1 MERNEAVVHPE
12 YWGRSG
18 QTVLGVRRFRTG
30 ACNRGG
36 SMGLIRMTKWRT
48 LVLATVGFNFS
59 FLIWFSF
66 APFTGP
72 MAEEFGLS
80 RAEIGILASAAI
92 WLAPF
97 GRILTG
103 WLSDKFGAPAVFA
116 IVLTYVGVFSM
127 ASAFAQSYT
136 VFFIERLIVAT
147 AGITFVIGIQHVSE
161 WFEEENLG
169 LAEGIYAGIGNAG
182 AAGGAL
188 ILPRVFGTNWSGP
201 LFSTNWRAA
210 FFYTGVISIFL
221 AIAYYT
227 LGEAAKSDEKRQAT
241 KDSASFKGWFY
252 TATRYGTVVLA
263 LAYVMTF
270 GLELS
275 MNGWLA
281 TYYREGFNTQNLVLA
296 STFAA
301 TFSVAAGLLRPIG
314 GYVSDLV
321 ARKEKNILP
330 FFTGRYREQW
340 TFVSLCFVVLTMFGM
355 TLAGLSGQVMI
366 AVGAG
371 FLVGMGCAFSEGA
384 IFAQVPSMFP
394 DSSGAVAGVVGGIGT
409 VGGIAYP
416 LIYSAPFLPNLHTGY
431 SVVAVTMIPIVLLAA
446 WVFQPAR
453 AAVASEAG
461 FTEGGTDP
469 AAPTADDD

>member
-1 MERNEAVVHPE
+1 
-12 YWGRSG
+12 
-18 QTVLGVRRFRTG
+18 
-30 ACNRGG
+30 
-36 SMGLIRMTKWRT
+36 MGLIRMTKYRT
-48 LVLATVGFNFS
+48 LLLATIGFNFS

-80 RAEIGILASAAI
+80 LAEIGILASAAI

-103 WLSDKFGAPAVFA
+103 WLSDKFGAPTVFA
-116 IVLTYVGVFSM
+116 IVLGYVGVFSM

-161 WFEEENLG
+161 WFEEGELG
-169 LAEGIYAGIGNAG
+169 TAEGVYSGIGNAG

-188 ILPRVFGTNWSGP
+188 ILPRVFPTGWSGP

-210 FFYTGVISIFL
+210 FFYTGVVSIGL
-221 AIAYYT
+221 AVVYYT
-227 LGEAAKSDEKRQAT
+227 FGEAAKSEAKREAT
-241 KDSASFKGWFY
+241 KQNAGFKDWLY

-281 TYYREGFNTQNLVLA
+281 TYYREGFNTQNLTLA
-296 STFAA
+296 ATFAA

-314 GYVSDLV
+314 GYVSDRV
-321 ARKEKNILP
+321 ARNETNILP
-330 FFTGRYREQW
+330 VFQGHYREQW
-340 TFVSLCFVVLTMFGM
+340 TFVALCFVVLTMFGM
-355 TLAGLSGQVMI
+355 TLAGLTGQVLL

-371 FLVGMGCAFSEGA
+371 FLVGMGCAFAEGA
-384 IFAQVPSMFP
+384 IFAQVPAMFP
-394 DSSGAVAGVVGGIGT
+394 DSSGAVAGVVGGVGT
-409 VGGIAYP
+409 VGGIVYP
-416 LIYSAPFLPNLHTGY
+416 LVYAAPFLANLHIGY
-431 SVVAVTMIPIVLLAA
+431 AIVGASMIPIVLLTA
-446 WVFQPAR
+446 WVFQPRIAS
-453 AAVASEAG
+453 VADEAG
-461 FTEGGTDP
+461 FVGSDP
-469 AAPTADDD
+469 SSPPASSDD

>member
-1 MERNEAVVHPE
+1 
-12 YWGRSG
+12 
-18 QTVLGVRRFRTG
+18 
-30 ACNRGG
+30 
-36 SMGLIRMTKWRT
+36 MTKWRT

-80 RAEIGILASAAI
+80 LAEIGVLASAAI

-103 WLSDKFGAPAVFA
+103 WLSDWYGAPTVFA
-116 IVLTYVGVFSM
+116 IVLTYVGLFSM

-161 WFEEENLG
+161 WFDEENLG
-169 LAEGIYAGIGNAG
+169 LAEGVYAGFGNAG

-188 ILPRVFGTNWSGP
+188 ILPRVFGTGWSGP
-201 LFSTNWRAA
+201 LFETNWRAA
-210 FFYTGVISIFL
+210 FFYTGVVAILL
-221 AIAYYT
+221 AVAYYT
-227 LGEAAKSDEKRQAT
+227 LGEAARSETKRQAT
-241 KDSASFKGWFY
+241 KENASFGSWLRA
-252 TATRYGTVVLA
+252 ATRYGTVVLA
-263 LAYVMTF
+263 FAYLMSF

-281 TYYREGFNTQNLVLA
+281 TYYREGFATENLVLA

-301 TFSVAAGLLRPIG
+301 TFSVAAGLVRPIG
-314 GYVSDLV
+314 GYVSDLL
-321 ARKEKNILP
+321 ARRERNILP

-340 TFVSLCFVVLTMFGM
+340 TFVSLCFIVIAMFGM
-355 TLAGLSGQVMI
+355 TLAGLTGRVML

-371 FLVGMGCAFSEGA
+371 FVVGMACAFTEGA
-384 IFAQVPSMFP
+384 IFAQVPAMFP
-394 DSSGAVAGVVGGIGT
+394 NNSGAVAGVVGGVGT
-409 VGGIAYP
+409 VGGIVYP
-416 LIYSAPFLPNLHTGY
+416 LVYAAPFLPNLHTGY
-431 SVVAVTMIPIVLLAA
+431 SVVAISMVPIVLLAA
-446 WVFQPAR
+446 WIFQPHVAER
-453 AAVASEAG
+453 ATRDGLLDRSGES
-461 FTEGGTDP
+461 P
-469 AAPTADDD
+469 ISSDD

>member
-1 MERNEAVVHPE
+1 
-12 YWGRSG
+12 
-18 QTVLGVRRFRTG
+18 
-30 ACNRGG
+30 
-36 SMGLIRMTKWRT
+36 MGLIRMTKYRT
-48 LVLATVGFNFS
+48 LLLATIGFNFS

-72 MAEEFGLS
+72 MAEEFGLTT
-80 RAEIGILASAAI
+80 AEIGILASSAI
-92 WLAPF
+92 WMAPF
-97 GRILTG
+97 GRMLTG
-103 WLSDKFGAPAVFA
+103 WLSDKFGAPTIFA
-116 IVLTYVGVFSM
+116 IVLAYVGVFSM
-127 ASAFAQSYT
+127 ASAFAEDYS
-136 VFFIERLIVAT
+136 VFFVLRLIVAT
-147 AGITFVIGIQHVSE
+147 AGITFVIGIQHVAE

-169 LAEGIYAGIGNAG
+169 LAEGIYAGVGNAG

-188 ILPRVFGTNWSGP
+188 ILPRVFGSGWSGP

-210 FFYTGVISIFL
+210 FFYTGVVSILL

-227 LGEAAKSDEKRQAT
+227 LGEAAKSEAKREAT
-241 KDSASFKGWFY
+241 KESASFEGWFY
-252 TATRYGTVVLA
+252 TATRYGTVLLA

-281 TYYREGFNTQNLVLA
+281 TYYREGFDTQNLVLA

-314 GYVSDLV
+314 GYVSDLL

-330 FFTGRYREQW
+330 IFTGRYREQW

-355 TLAGLSGQVMI
+355 TLAGLSGRVLL

-384 IFAQVPSMFP
+384 IFAQVPAMFP
-394 DSSGAVAGVVGGIGT
+394 NSSGAVAGVVGGVGT
-409 VGGIAYP
+409 VGGIVYP
-416 LIYSAPFLPNLHTGY
+416 LVYAAPFLANLHLGY
-431 SVVAVTMIPIVLLAA
+431 SIVAVSMLPIVLLAA
-446 WVFQPAR
+446 WVFQPHIATR
-453 AAVASEAG
+453 ATTDGFVGTESDAGSVA
-461 FTEGGTDP
+461 
-469 AAPTADDD
+469 ADD

>member
-1 MERNEAVVHPE
+1 
-12 YWGRSG
+12 
-18 QTVLGVRRFRTG
+18 
-30 ACNRGG
+30 
-36 SMGLIRMTKWRT
+36 MGLIRMTKYRT

-80 RAEIGILASAAI
+80 TAEIGILASSAI
-92 WLAPF
+92 WMAPF
-97 GRILTG
+97 GRMLTG
-103 WLSDKFGAPAVFA
+103 WLSDKFGAPTIFA
-116 IVLTYVGVFSM
+116 IVLAYVGVFSIG
-127 ASAFAQSYT
+127 SAFAETYS
-136 VFFIERLIVAT
+136 VFFVTRLIVAT
-147 AGITFVIGIQHVSE
+147 AGITFVIGIQHVAE

-188 ILPRVFGTNWSGP
+188 ILPRVFGSGWSGP

-210 FFYTGVISIFL
+210 FFYTGIVSIFL

-227 LGEAAKSDEKRQAT
+227 LGEAAKSEEKRQAT
-241 KDSASFKGWFY
+241 ANNASFKDWVH

-263 LAYVMTF
+263 LAYIMSF

-314 GYVSDLV
+314 GYVSDVL
-321 ARKEKNILP
+321 ARKEKDILP
-330 FFTGRYREQW
+330 FFHGRYREQW
-340 TFVSLCFVVLTMFGM
+340 TFVSLCFIVVTMFGM
-355 TLAGLSGQVMI
+355 TLAGLSGVVMN
-366 AVGAG
+366 AVIVG
-371 FLVGMGCAFSEGA
+371 FLVGTACAMSEGA
-384 IFAQVPSMFP
+384 IFAQVPAMFP
-394 DSSGAVAGVVGGIGT
+394 NSSGAVAGVVGGIGT
-409 VGGIAYP
+409 VGGIVYP
-416 LIYSAPFLPNLHTGY
+416 LVYSAPWLANLHLGY
-431 SVVAVTMIPIVLLAA
+431 SVVAASMIPIVLIAA
-446 WVFQPAR
+446 WVFQPEIAR
-453 AAVASEAG
+453 VANTAGFVGDSPESAVAS
-461 FTEGGTDP
+461 
-469 AAPTADDD
+469 ADD